1 MIQMKKL
8 NKSFWEDRY
17 HENKI
22 GWDIGYISPP
32 IKAYID
38 QLVNKD
44 LKILIPGAGNSHEA
58 EYLWKKGFKN
68 VFVLDIANQ
77 PLNNLKTRLP
87 KFPEEQ
93 LINQDFFELNDT
105 FDLIIEQTFFCAIQ
119 PNLRENYST
128 KMAELLKENG
138 KIIGLLFDFKLTNQG
153 PPFGGSKVEYRKLF
167 SSVFKIK
174 TLEKSYNSI
183 KPRED
188 KELFFIFE
196 KNNQ

>member
-1 MIQMKKL
+1 MKKL
-8 NKSFWEDRY
+8 NKSFWEGRY

-32 IKAYID
+32 IKAFID
-38 QLVNKD
+38 QLTNKD
-44 LKILIPGAGNSHEA
+44 LKILIPGAGNSYEA